1 MSTLTA
7 FQQKQQN
14 LLALLGKLQQ
24 FIQQGSEFG
33 LELPKKM
40 YRKLDDAINNT
51 QSEKLKIALIGGFSE
66 GKTSII
72 AAWLGKIDKN
82 SMNISKQES
91 SNAVEKY
98 DIDDNY
104 IIIDTPGLYGYK
116 EQKNSENEIEK
127 YKDITK
133 KCVSEA
139 HIVLYVMNSKNPI
152 KESHKEDLVWLLK
165 DLNLLKRTVFV
176 LSRFDEVADVED
188 ESEYQ
193 HHLSV
198 KQENVKGRL
207 REFLNLSDDEVNS
220 LNIVAVSANPF
231 DEGVDYWLENKEEF
245 ERLSHIGTLQ
255 EATQSLIEKS
265 GGVSN
270 IVDET
275 RKSIFNDILLK
286 EIPIMEEKDR
296 ELNDSFERIVDLY
309 DIQNAKFE
317 QLSRKINNVRA
328 NLKMQLN
335 DYFTSLILQLS
346 GLSLETAKSFFDTE
360 IGEEGCLINS
370 NIQQIFYN
378 ETSSAIKEV
387 NNQII
392 QFDFEINQID
402 TAFDQLAKKGIN
414 HFVKNFKFNR
424 EMVLMAKDGINH
436 LAKLAGFNKLIKFKP
451 YGAINAAKNLN
462 VALATVGVLV
472 EVFDSFKKVQREE
485 KFRKSIDEFI
495 GSIQEEQKSLL
506 ELIDGNRFIP
516 TFFQGYIELQK
527 ALEQLLL
534 QKQNEEERK
543 ENFEKWKEERKIIE
557 AEFEQIN

>member
-1 MSTLTA
+1 MSTLTT
-7 FQQKQQN
+7 FLQKQQK

-24 FIQQGSEFG
+24 FIQQGNEFG
-33 LELPKKM
+33 LGLPKEM
-40 YRKLDDAINNT
+40 YLKLDGAIKDT
-51 QSEKLKIALIGGFSE
+51 QFEKLKIALVGGFSE

-82 SMNISKQES
+82 SMNISKLES

-98 DIDDNY
+98 DIDDDY

-116 EQKNSENEIEK
+116 EQENSDNEIEK

-133 KCVSEA
+133 KYVSEA

-165 DLNLLKRTVFV
+165 DLNLLKRTIFV
-176 LSRFDEVADVED
+176 LSRFDEVANVEN
-188 ESEYQ
+188 ESKYQ

-286 EIPIMEEKDR
+286 EIPIMEEKNR
-296 ELNDSFERIVDLY
+296 ELNDSFERIVELY
-309 DIQNAKFE
+309 GIQNAKFE
-317 QLSRKINNVRA
+317 QLSKKINNVRS

-335 DYFTSLILQLS
+335 DYFKSLILQLS
-346 GLSLETAKSFFDTE
+346 GLSLETAQSFFDTE
-360 IGEEGCLINS
+360 VGEDGFLISS
-370 NIQQIFYN
+370 NIQSIFQD
-378 ETSSAIKEV
+378 ETLSTIKEV

-392 QFDFEINQID
+392 QFDFEMNQID
-402 TAFDQLAKKGIN
+402 TAFEQLAKKGIN
-414 HFVKNFKFNR
+414 HVVKNFKFNK

-436 LAKLAGFNKLIKFKP
+436 IAKLAGVDKLIKFKP
-451 YGAINAAKNLN
+451 HGAIKFAKNLN
-462 VALATVGVLV
+462 TALAAVGVIM
-472 EVFDSFKKVQREE
+472 EVFDSFKKAQMEE
-485 KFRKSIDEFI
+485 EFRKSIHEFK
-495 GSIQEEQKSLL
+495 GSIQEQQKSLL
-506 ELIDGNRFIP
+506 ELIDGNEFIP

-527 ALEQLLL
+527 ALEQLSL

-543 ENFEKWKEERKIIE
+543 ENFEKWKQERFVIE
-557 AEFEQIN
+557 AEFKRLN

>member
-7 FQQKQQN
+7 FQQKQKN

-98 DIDDNY
+98 DIDDDY

-133 KCVSEA
+133 KYVSEA

-286 EIPIMEEKDR
+286 EITIMEEKDR

-402 TAFDQLAKKGIN
+402 TAFEQLAKKGIN
-414 HFVKNFKFNR
+414 HVVKNFKFNR

>member
-24 FIQQGSEFG
+24 FIQQGNEFG
-33 LELPKKM
+33 LELPKEM

-98 DIDDNY
+98 DIDDDY

-116 EQKNSENEIEK
+116 EQENSENEIEK

-133 KCVSEA
+133 KYVSEA
-139 HIVLYVMNSKNPI
+139 HIILYVMNSKNPI

-193 HHLSV
+193 HYLSV

-207 REFLNLSDDEVNS
+207 REFLNLSDDEINS

-296 ELNDSFERIVDLY
+296 ELNDGFERIVDLY

-335 DYFTSLILQLS
+335 DYFKSLILQLS

-414 HFVKNFKFNR
+414 HVVKNFKFNR

-485 KFRKSIDEFI
+485 KFRKSIDEFT

-543 ENFEKWKEERKIIE
+543 ENFEKWKEEKKIIE